1 MEASSWGGRMGRF
14 YDREWWEISSKSSS
28 CDASMVEMRER
39 RGRVERRERDVGKRG
54 FTG

>member
-1 MEASSWGGRMGRF
+1 
-14 YDREWWEISSKSSS
+14 
-28 CDASMVEMRER
+28 MVEMRER